1 MILVTITFTCS
12 WLLPPCLS
20 PDYHYG
26 FNHHG
31 YHNGTIIS
39 IVINENLPSHWP
51 FIRAIAFSASTW
63 IFHFFLFFSFSFCLI
78 FLGAGVRFFTERG
91 KNCSLVCSLFISH
104 LLHEGDKS
112 IALGFQGLGVSH
124 YAAVPEKNHFKIL
137 CFGRSQE
144 FLWLKIGTYEISPN
158 GRKASRRLC
167 VSISGLRSPT
177 NMW

>member
-1 MILVTITFTCS
+1 MVIIMARLSRSSSMKTFQAIGRS
-12 WLLPPCLS
+12 SGQSRSLLQP
-20 PDYHYG
+20 
-26 FNHHG
+26 G
-31 YHNGTIIS
+31 YF
-39 IVINENLPSHWP
+39 IV
-51 FIRAIAFSASTW
+51 FSS
-63 IFHFFLFFSFSFCLI
+63 FFSFWLI
-78 FLGAGVRFFTERG
+78 FLGAGVWFLTEWG
-91 KNCSLVCSLFISH
+91 KNCSLVCYLFISH

-124 YAAVPEKNHFKIL
+124 YAAVPENNHFKIL